1 MELNYWEKQLILYTK
16 GHFGRTDYD
25 KDLKRFPAEL
35 YGLSLEHT
43 DNYNVLG
50 MVVRLY
56 QKLVDTGHIHFTLE
70 KFIAD
75 IFKRASFERSKN
87 EVAYQDV
94 LRQMLAEFQGLQV
107 RDDDNVLLD
116 LETADE
122 DLKAIIAEEI
132 KIDQLPKKKVKY
144 IGGMD
149 FYDGLTTCV
158 IYEVIDENETQY
170 IVNND
175 LGATSKIQKS
185 KFEVQ

>member
-16 GHFGRTDYD
+16 GHFGRTNYD

-50 MVVRLY
+50 MVIRLY
-56 QKLVDTGHIHFTLE
+56 QKLVDSGHIRFTLE

-75 IFKRASFERSKN
+75 IFKRASFERHKS

-107 RDDDNVLLD
+107 RDDEKVLLD
-116 LETADE
+116 LGSADE
-122 DLKAIIAEEI
+122 GLKAIILVEI
-132 KIDQLPKKKVKY
+132 SKEKIEQQKLNDQLKK
-144 IGGMD
+144 
-149 FYDGLTTCV
+149 
-158 IYEVIDENETQY
+158 ENDERFME
-170 IVNND
+170 IC
-175 LGATSKIQKS
+175 
-185 KFEVQ
+185 F